1 MKQATQNFYQ
11 NIFGKYLPA
20 IMCGL
25 MFLSTADAANVVPRS
40 SNTTTARPTVGR
52 INTSSTRMPTMT
64 ARVQNTQPQTPT
76 EPTPAPTPEPEPA
89 PSETAPEPEPV
100 IIENKS
106 SQFDEILDTSSNSS
120 TDDAATELAEQ
131 IRRQRA
137 ALDAQSATN
146 TATTKTQNALAT
158 GQNACDTGLRTCMR
172 EKCGN
177 DFTKCSTDGD
187 TAWGNKMES
196 CRRDLPC
203 TGEEYRMFAT
213 EIKADRDM
221 NARLASYNAILDCG
235 NRYNDCIVAQC
246 GATYSKCLGKAA
258 GDAAIA
264 ACATIAKNCTQQDS
278 GLAGRLMEVFAALR
292 QDAEKEVQRDEARL
306 YELRDKMAT
315 QCRLLGAM
323 FDERSLDCVYTVNF
337 FANNSTT
344 PYASK
349 KAYAGSSF
357 DCTQNWFGVDV
368 TTFKENAFRLTRE
381 QTSAT
386 SAMLGSGLGTAV
398 GAATSG
404 AIGRA
409 IDRQKAENAL
419 KKAEKEEPGDNKN
432 TEPEQ
437 ENQEPDN
444 SNPSGNPKSKEQ
456 EQENQNPNN
465 GNPSGKQDGQ
475 GQDNKGNSSDG
486 QNNQDASNGS
496 SDADT
501 ILPDDIQSTGNS
513 DPNARS
519 MADASKKNSNHR
531 LT

>member
-52 INTSSTRMPTMT
+52 MNTSSTRMPTMT

-89 PSETAPEPEPV
+89 PSETAPEPDPA

-264 ACATIAKNCTQQDS
+264 ACATIAKNCTQEDS
-278 GLAGRLMEVFAALR
+278 GLAGRSMEVFAALR
-292 QDAEKEVQRDEARL
+292 QDAEKEVQRDEAHL

-398 GAATSG
+398 GAVTSG

-419 KKAEKEEPGDNKN
+419 KKAEKEEPGDKDVVIRETERQTEITKN
-432 TEPEQ
+432 P
-437 ENQEPDN
+437 ENQEA
-444 SNPSGNPKSKEQ
+444 PKKETQKTSTPKQQ
-456 EQENQNPNN
+456 EQQ
-465 GNPSGKQDGQ
+465 PSKSQSQEQKQQKQTD
-475 GQDNKGNSSDG
+475 DT
-486 QNNQDASNGS
+486 SNGS
-496 SDADT
+496 SDTDT
-501 ILPDDIQSTGNS
+501 ILPDYTPAAGDSA
-513 DPNARS
+513 PNANS
-519 MADASKKNSNHR
+519 MVDASKKNSNHR